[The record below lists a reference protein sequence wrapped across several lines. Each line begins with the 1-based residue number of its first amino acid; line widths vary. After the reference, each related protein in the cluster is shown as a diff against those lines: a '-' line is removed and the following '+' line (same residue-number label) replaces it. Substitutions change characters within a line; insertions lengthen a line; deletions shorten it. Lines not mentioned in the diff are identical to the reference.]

1 MQLVLSV
8 INLVDRDEAKA
19 NQRCKPCEHICVGDG
34 NQDRLEVPECPD
46 DDNCDEEE
54 EKESL
59 SGAN

>member
-1 MQLVLSV
+1 MRQRLTRGASLVSTS
-8 INLVDRDEAKA
+8 
-19 NQRCKPCEHICVGDG
+19 CVGDG